1 MLDLDRWREILF
13 TFQQH
18 KMRTLLTAFGVFWG
32 IFMLVMLLGV
42 GNSLQQGSIKN
53 FGGHTNTIWL
63 WSGSATQ
70 IPYKGLPTGR
80 RVTLKDEDLAALRS
94 LPELGLSSSVN
105 NLGGWMANQYIV
117 RKGQSGTF
125 PTSGVEPE
133 IFRLSGYEILQGRAI
148 NDFDFQQK
156 RKVAVIGTA
165 VVDALFDVGELP
177 VGEELEIGGVNFT
190 VIGVFLGR
198 EENSD
203 DVEKILLPNS
213 TLRTTFNQNAWIG
226 HFQLAPKPGIDASLL
241 EKKAKDIIL
250 SRHNIHPDDLNV
262 LGTYNAQK
270 DFDKVNGLFTGI
282 KLFSWFVAIGTIFAG
297 VVGVGNIMLII
308 VKERTREIGLHK
320 ALGATPRHI
329 IGTILMETLL
339 LTLVSGYFGLAA
351 GVGCLELLTN
361 FLGKQNDVDMFAN
374 AEIDFTTAIAALAAL
389 VIAGCL
395 AAILPASKA
404 ASVDPIV
411 ALQDE

>member
-1 MLDLDRWREILF
+1 MFDLDRWREILF

-42 GNSLQQGSIKN
+42 GKSLQQGSVKN
-53 FGGHTNTIWL
+53 FGGHTNTIWM

-80 RVTLKDEDLAALRS
+80 RVTLKDGDLAALRK

-105 NLGGWMANQYIV
+105 NLGGWMVNQYIV
-117 RKGQSGTF
+117 RKSKSGTF

-133 IFRLSGYEILQGRAI
+133 IFTLSGYTMLQGRAI
-148 NDFDFQQK
+148 NDLDFKEK
-156 RKVAVIGTA
+156 RKIAVIGPTVA
-165 VVDALFDVGELP
+165 DILFEPGESP
-177 VGEELEIGGVNFT
+177 IGEELEIGGVNFT

-198 EENSD
+198 ED
-203 DVEKILLPNS
+203 DQEDQEKILLPNS
-213 TLRTTFNQNAWIG
+213 TLRTTFNQTGWIG
-226 HFQLAPKPGIDASLL
+226 HFQLAPKPGINAAVL
-241 EKKAKDIIL
+241 EQKAKAVIM
-250 SRHNIHPDDLNV
+250 SRHHIHPSDMNV
-262 LGTYNAQK
+262 VGTYNAQK

-282 KLFSWFVAIGTIFAG
+282 KVFSWVVAIGTIIAG

-320 ALGATPRHI
+320 ALGATPSHI
-329 IGTILMETLL
+329 IGTILMETLII
-339 LTLVSGYFGLAA
+339 TLISGYLGLAV
-351 GVGCLELLTN
+351 GVFCLEGLTS
-361 FLGKQNDVDMFAN
+361 FLGQQHDVDMFAN
-374 AEIDFTTAIAALAAL
+374 AEIDFTTALLALAAL
-389 VIAGCL
+389 VVAGCF